1 VAEELQLALDLHP
14 DESGELWIRSPKHH
28 GAFVHAGG
36 LGLVSIAQATHAGY
50 WRERSYP
57 VEVALQLL
65 DHHKGRADVYLSTQ
79 RFRGR
84 RRIATL
90 LSMSALYAD
99 LDYYRVPDLSTLD
112 AKHVMELA
120 LKALGTAA
128 MPEPTL
134 AISSG
139 RGLYLLWLHSPIPR
153 AVLPRWTACQHEL
166 YEILRPLG
174 ADRAALDA
182 ARVLRVVGTLHGE
195 TGTTVEAITPAG
207 DARDFEELAGRIL
220 PLGRVEMRDIRVQ
233 RALRATRSP
242 SERPQA
248 PPEGFTQ
255 ATLWEARLTDLQKLR
270 ELRWFGQPMPDYRD
284 RWMFAAGVGMSWL
297 AVPPVM
303 QRELYALAREIGGW
317 TEGHTRSKLHAVFRT
332 AREAAAGRRV
342 EWAGVDWDPRYR
354 LRNQTIIEWLEIE
367 PEEEREL
374 RTIISDEER
383 RRRDRRRDER
393 RRREAGAMTREEYL
407 TRAAKRRAQARRM
420 ATEGLSLR
428 EIGKQLGISHEAVR
442 QALRDG

>member
-1 VAEELQLALDLHP
+1 VAEDLQLALDLYP

-36 LGLVSIAQATHAGY
+36 LGSVSIARATHAGY

-65 DHHKGRADVYLSTQ
+65 DHHKGHADVYLSTQ

-99 LDYYRVPDLSTLD
+99 LDYYRVPDLSALD
-112 AKHVMELA
+112 AKHA
-120 LKALGTAA
+120 LEQALEALGTAA

-153 AVLPRWTACQHEL
+153 AVLPRWMACQHEL
-166 YEILRPLG
+166 YEILRSLG

-182 ARVLRVVGTLHGE
+182 ARVLRVVGTLHSG
-195 TGTTVEAITPAG
+195 TGTTVEAITPAS
-207 DARDFEELAGRIL
+207 DAKDFEELAGRIL
-220 PLGRVEMRDIRVQ
+220 PFGRVEMRDIRIQ
-233 RALRATRSP
+233 RALRATRSL

-255 ATLWEARLTDLQKLR
+255 ATLWEARLSDLQKLR

-284 RWMFAAGVGMSWL
+284 RWMFIAGVGMSWL
-297 AVPPVM
+297 AVPPVL

-317 TEGHTRSKLHAVFRT
+317 TEGHARSKLHAVFRT

-342 EWAGVDWDPRYR
+342 EWAGVDWDPRYK

-367 PEEEREL
+367 PEEEREM
-374 RTIISDEER
+374 RTIISDDER
-383 RRRDRRRDER
+383 RRRDRERDEK
-393 RRREAGAMTREEYL
+393 RRREDGAMTRREYE
-407 TRAAKRRAQARRM
+407 TRATKRRAAARRM
-420 ATEGLSLR
+420 TSEGLR
-428 EIGKQLGISHEAVR
+428 IEKIAEALGVSVHSVR
-442 QALRDG
+442 SYLYR